1 MKKTPAGPGAGS
13 PAGARLEPRT
23 IPLEGGLARAVYA
36 LAAGFQ
42 FRMTDWPDPVD
53 EEWPVYESGVL
64 LARGIV
70 DAALGVPAAPDD
82 AALARAADAH
92 AERVAELAR
101 ERHPHP
107 FSMDGYQ
114 PDDDA
119 LGLTSGALRE
129 QALEHHDAEIL
140 IGTLAGGEHV
150 LVAGP
155 VSVQQAHVWLLGP
168 LYEKVEAWVEEDPV
182 TLLERGASAWWFSRW
197 RGPRPMKG
205 DEFASGVREQEFT
218 LVDRSLCITDE
229 SPVEHLVNEGL
240 LRGIGP
246 RQQHMAAQLIHSEL
260 GVWTVESRTEDRAV
274 FVSPLDGTRYEVR
287 EHASIGDTGYGPG
300 FIALGR
306 LIPFGDGTWLRSP
319 GTFLMSYGEPG
330 AAMARTLAHGL
341 QTQRGDLPLAAA
353 VEFSMHRLTGVIKQ
367 PRAVPPA
374 PTPDDAA
381 EAGRTVTL
389 LLREAGIARP
399 IDPTSAQGARLAA
412 QHPGT
417 EILEYDVDVVLGE
430 YMSALVQQGLKSKAV
445 RDVKHR
451 RARQARK
458 KKGGRGRR

>member
-1 MKKTPAGPGAGS
+1 MKKRPEGPTGGS
-13 PAGARLEPRT
+13 PAGAGAEART
-23 IPLEGGLARAVYA
+23 IPIEGGLAHAVYA

-42 FRMTDWPDPVD
+42 FRTSDWPDPVD
-53 EEWPVYESGVL
+53 DEWPVYESGVL
-64 LARGIV
+64 LASGIV
-70 DAALGVPAAPDD
+70 DAALGAPGAPDD

-92 AERVAELAR
+92 VVRVAELAR

-114 PDDDA
+114 PDDGS
-119 LGLTSGALRE
+119 LQLTSGALRE

-140 IGTLAGGEHV
+140 IATLGSGENV
-150 LVAGP
+150 LVAGT

-168 LYEKVEAWVEEDPV
+168 LYEKVEAWLLEDPV
-182 TLLERGASAWWFSRW
+182 TSLERAASAWWFSRW

-205 DEFASGVREQEFT
+205 DEFAGGVREQEFT
-218 LVDRSLCITDE
+218 LVDRSMCVMGD

-260 GVWTVESRTEDRAV
+260 GVWMVESRTEGRAG

-341 QTQRGDLPLAAA
+341 QTQRGDLPLSAAI
-353 VEFSMHRLTGVIKQ
+353 EFAMHRLTGVLKL
-367 PRAVPPA
+367 PRTVLPA
-374 PTPDDAA
+374 PTPDHAA
-381 EAGRTVTL
+381 EAGRTMTL

-412 QHPGT
+412 ENPGT
-417 EILEYDVDVVLGE
+417 EILEYEVDVVLGE

-445 RDVKHR
+445 RDVKRR

-458 KKGGRGRR
+458 KKKGGRGR